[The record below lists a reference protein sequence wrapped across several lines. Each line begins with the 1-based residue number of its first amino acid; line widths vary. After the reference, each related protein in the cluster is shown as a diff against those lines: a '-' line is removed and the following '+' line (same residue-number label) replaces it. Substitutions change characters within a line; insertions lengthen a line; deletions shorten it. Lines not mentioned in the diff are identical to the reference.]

1 MLFSLTCVITGKSL
15 SPSLFLCLYS
25 YSPPNIPF
33 STYCPEDLFK
43 QKSFHVTSLLRTLMA
58 SDLFHKKSK
67 TVTVAYKALP
77 FSHHAPVWLPC
88 YPKTCP
94 PPSHFRNFA
103 LTFSLGMA
111 CSLTPFRLSPLPY
124 QRGFCSAP
132 CVIVNPTPV
141 VILYSPCPTLF
152 SSVRHLPPLSILHIL
167 SVYSFS
173 TPPK

>member
-111 CSLTPFRLSPLPY
+111 CSLTPFKTLPSTLSERLLLGTLCNSKSHPSCHPLLPLSH
-124 QRGFCSAP
+124 F
-132 CVIVNPTPV
+132 I
-141 VILYSPCPTLF
+141 LF
-152 SSVRHLPPLSILHIL
+152 SQAP
-167 SVYSFS
+167 
-173 TPPK
+173 TTT